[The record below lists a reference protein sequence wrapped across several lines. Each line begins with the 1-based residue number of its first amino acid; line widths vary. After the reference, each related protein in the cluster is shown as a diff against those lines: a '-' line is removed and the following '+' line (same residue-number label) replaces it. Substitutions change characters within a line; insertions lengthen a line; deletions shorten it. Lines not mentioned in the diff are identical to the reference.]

1 MWTTPGKE
9 KLATYAQDVAC
20 NLLQFY
26 NKYFGVPYPGKKL
39 DLIAIPDFGPG
50 AMENL
55 GCITFRETYLLVDD
69 KTGSANAR
77 QDVASTV
84 AHEMAHMWFGDLV
97 TMKWWDDLWLN
108 EAFATWMSYKAV
120 DHLHPEWHQWDNFC
134 LERLK
139 SMSTDALH
147 STRSIH
153 FEVVDP
159 SQVEQMFD
167 EITYGKGAS
176 VLRMLEKYVSENVF
190 RDGVRRYIKVHQF
203 GNATTQDLWKSVGEA
218 SGKEIEEMM
227 HGWVYQSG
235 FPLITVARGVPKTI
249 QVLQNRY
256 LLRNT
261 SNRADLGTTWQIPV
275 ATRSLSDKSRDIASA
290 ASESLQQTL
299 CKERSRKVDVSGEP
313 PYLVNA
319 GGYGYF
325 PRLLRSRVFARTD
338 SSRFAHD
345 ATGTHEPA
353 IRSIHS
359 SDFRRSSNRR
369 FHVNDRGV

>member
-1 MWTTPGKE
+1 MNHPGKE

-97 TMKWWDDLWLN
+97 TMRWWDDLWLN

-153 FEVVDP
+153 FEVIDP

-167 EITYGKGAS
+167 EITCIGKGAG
-176 VLRMLEKYVSENVF
+176 L
-190 RDGVRRYIKVHQF
+190 
-203 GNATTQDLWKSVGEA
+203 
-218 SGKEIEEMM
+218 
-227 HGWVYQSG
+227 
-235 FPLITVARGVPKTI
+235 
-249 QVLQNRY
+249 
-256 LLRNT
+256 
-261 SNRADLGTTWQIPV
+261 AD
-275 ATRSLSDKSRDIASA
+275 A
-290 ASESLQQTL
+290 
-299 CKERSRKVDVSGEP
+299 
-313 PYLVNA
+313 
-319 GGYGYF
+319 
-325 PRLLRSRVFARTD
+325 
-338 SSRFAHD
+338 
-345 ATGTHEPA
+345 
-353 IRSIHS
+353 
-359 SDFRRSSNRR
+359 
-369 FHVNDRGV
+369 